1 MGAGC
6 YYTHNCNKERAAWID
21 LNLSED
27 EFEAHNDFDFI
38 MEDLEQILSDNEWE
52 KKSSRSNR
60 EYHNGLYELFLES
73 TYYGDGL
80 VIRIEPKDDNPW
92 YNKYTFGLAIANHH
106 RSENKILR
114 AIAKAGYKLKIAT
127 SGYTSTELVF

>member
-6 YYTHNCNKERAAWID
+6 YYHHNQTKTKAAWID
-21 LNLSED
+21 LNLSEEPEEPD
-27 EFEAHNDFDFI
+27 EAHNDFDFI
-38 MEDLEQILSDNEWE
+38 MEDLEQILSDNGWE
-52 KKSSRSNR
+52 KKSSKSDR

-92 YNKYTFGLAIANHH
+92 YNKYTFGLAMANHH
-106 RSENKILR
+106 KSENKILR
-114 AIAKAGYKLKIAT
+114 AIAKAGYKLSIAT
-127 SGYTSTELVF
+127 SG